1 MENKLYEMLDIALDA
16 MNENELCSY
25 CAFSGTPDCFAG
37 RSDDIC
43 KQGLF
48 TGLCNMAEKRLTECA

>member
-1 MENKLYEMLDIALDA
+1 MLDIALDA

-25 CAFSGTPDCFAG
+25 CAFAGTEDCFPC
-37 RSDDIC
+37 RPDDIC

-48 TGLCNMAEKRLTECA
+48 TGLSHMAEKRMQCV

>member
-1 MENKLYEMLDIALDA
+1 MEEKLYEMLDIALDA

-25 CAFSGTPDCFAG
+25 CAFAGTEDCFPC
-37 RSDDIC
+37 RPDDIC

-48 TGLCNMAEKRLTECA
+48 TGLSHMAEKRMQCV

>member
-1 MENKLYEMLDIALDA
+1 MQKLYEMLDIALDA

-25 CAFSGTPDCFAG
+25 CAFSGTPNCFAG

-48 TGLCNMAEKRLTECA
+48 TGICNMAEKRLKGCA